1 MAYTGGN
8 TTNESA
14 DSRTQQSSQ
23 RLTSILSTSRKYNSY
38 NPQED
43 YVFVPVT
50 ETDPWFTADYIEV
63 LNTDGGEF
71 FVKRNDGTVPTN
83 AAETYVGPY
92 FRWVRSPQYG
102 DSARSNFGRMSDTVI
117 GDSYYGLYG
126 KGKPKNKGLRGNK
139 ILEALGEIMRTELGG
154 PHFLPAATNDPSI
167 VPTGNLADIKE
178 ASKQGIMLDQT
189 AGAIT
194 LSDTGFTK
202 YIHITDSVT
211 LEDAAIILG
220 QPNTDMNQLASI
232 NNKFGMKGRAPV
244 ITNQPNAKIDF
255 GNEPLG

>member
-139 ILEALGEIMRTELGG
+139 ILEALGEIMRTEL
-154 PHFLPAATNDPSI
+154 
-167 VPTGNLADIKE
+167 
-178 ASKQGIMLDQT
+178 
-189 AGAIT
+189 
-194 LSDTGFTK
+194 
-202 YIHITDSVT
+202 
-211 LEDAAIILG
+211 EDAAIILG